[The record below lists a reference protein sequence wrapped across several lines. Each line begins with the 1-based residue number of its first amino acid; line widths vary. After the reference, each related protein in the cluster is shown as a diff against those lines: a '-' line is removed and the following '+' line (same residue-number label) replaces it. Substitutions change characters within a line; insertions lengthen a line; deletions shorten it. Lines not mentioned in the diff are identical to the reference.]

1 MRNEALDFDE
11 FYRGS
16 YPKVFAAAFT
26 VSGDRVAALD
36 AVQEAFERAFMRW
49 SRLGREPW
57 AEGWVMTTAMN
68 FCRRTATRTAK
79 EHLVPSVMEGGQ
91 APVVDSERVD
101 LVTAIRRLPWRQR
114 QATVLFYLG
123 DLPLG
128 AVAELMSLSEGTV
141 KAHLA
146 QARKALRRSLE
157 VSDV

>member
-79 EHLVPSVMEGGQ
+79 EHLVPSVMEGGRRRWWTRKEWILSRRYGVFPGASDRQ
-91 APVVDSERVD
+91 PSSSTSEIFH
-101 LVTAIRRLPWRQR
+101 LV
-114 QATVLFYLG
+114 
-123 DLPLG
+123 
-128 AVAELMSLSEGTV
+128 LSP
-141 KAHLA
+141 
-146 QARKALRRSLE
+146 S
-157 VSDV
+157 